1 MELEDVD
8 RITAGAIGEPGART
22 FFIQARQGD
31 ELATVLVEK
40 EQVQLLAASVLEVLS
55 RLDVETG
62 TDGPSEEEMALE
74 EPFEPLWRAGRLSIG
89 YDESRDRLLLE
100 MEQLLPE
107 REDEDTEDDEDDE
120 DAEQPDRV
128 RVWATRE
135 QMLSLS
141 RHGALVCQKG
151 RPPCELCGN
160 PKDPEG
166 HACPATNGHR
176 KLGSS

>member
-1 MELEDVD
+1 MDLEDVD
-8 RITAGAIGEPGART
+8 RITAGAVGEPGART
-22 FFIQARQGD
+22 FFIQARQGAA
-31 ELATVLVEK
+31 LVTVLVEK

-62 TDGPSEEEMALE
+62 TDGPSEDEMALE
-74 EPFEPLWRAGRLSIG
+74 EPCEPIWRAGRISIG
-89 YDESRDRLLLE
+89 YEVGRDRLLLE

-107 REDEDTEDDEDDE
+107 TEEEDEE
-120 DAEQPDRV
+120 AEEADRV

-151 RPPCELCGN
+151 RPACELCGN

-176 KLGSS
+176 KLGSD